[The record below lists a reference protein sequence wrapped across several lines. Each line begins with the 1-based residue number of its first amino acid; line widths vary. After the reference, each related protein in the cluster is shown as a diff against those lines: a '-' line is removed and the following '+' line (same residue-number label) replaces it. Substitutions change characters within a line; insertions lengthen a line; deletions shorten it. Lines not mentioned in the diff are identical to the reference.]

1 MAQIFI
7 DVTGLASTSQGS
19 ASVNREA
26 QIEGLANRQIAL
38 GALGATYKSNTTAVL
53 GQFGAIQALADS
65 VFSLLTVADWDGD
78 TTASMPLPAGAVV
91 FGQITAFTL
100 TGGRVVAYKRGSD

>member
-1 MAQIFI
+1 MAQVFT
-7 DVTGLASTSQGS
+7 DVTGLALASQGS
-19 ASVNREA
+19 SNVNRET

-38 GALGATYKSNTTAVL
+38 GTLGATYESGTSAIV
-53 GQFGAIQALADS
+53 GEFGAIQALADS
-65 VFSLLTVADWDGD
+65 VFSLFTATDWDGD

-100 TGGRVVAYKRGSD
+100 TSGRVVAYKR